1 MLSTGGHTLAGKR
14 IGIFGKGGCGKSTV
28 SVLLARGLRRMG
40 YPIVLVDADS
50 TNMGLSAVL
59 GLEQSPRPLIEYFGG
74 MVFSGGAVT
83 CPVDDPTELAE
94 SNVSL
99 DRLPREFVGR
109 IDDGFHLLVAGKMGE
124 LGPGAGCDG
133 PISKIARDLRVHG
146 GGRDCVTLVDFKAGF
161 EDPSRGVLIGLDW
174 ALVVVD
180 PTVAAIQMAVDLREA
195 IQRIRAGALPA
206 TAHLGHAEL
215 VDLAHAQYRHARIE
229 GTLCALNKVPDEAT
243 EHFLRVKLATTGMDP
258 IGVIHTHPSIG
269 HSWLRGRPL
278 RDAGADEEAGHL
290 AKRLE
295 AASAAVA
302 VGAP

>member
-1 MLSTGGHTLAGKR
+1 MLSTGSHTLAGKR

-109 IDDGFHLLVAGKMGE
+109 VDDGFHLLVAGKMGE

-290 AKRLE
+290 AKGFE
-295 AASAAVA
+295 AAAAAVA